1 LVIADFYLWGM
12 KKPKKKK
19 IIKPEEGIS
28 AHTLLNLLG
37 ESLLEDLARRLQ
49 SDKWV
54 IKLETVTVFKLLLY
68 SLLDSER
75 MSLRTMETQYHSV
88 PFRLLEKSVCGQT
101 TRHSSIRDRLVKI
114 DVRFFEELFNHTVKL
129 TTKEYGSQALNGVYN
144 IKRYDSTMVAVFS
157 HLLEGMKVGN
167 TSKKKNQ
174 VKLTTELVN
183 DFEVRM
189 RFFKDQDH
197 LGEEVA
203 LKEMI
208 QAQTHDPKS
217 LIVFDKGLKSRKTL
231 CEFNE
236 SKTQFVTR
244 LNDNAR
250 YLFVRKHEEIPG
262 GKADEELLFLQDSI
276 VQLYGTGGKL
286 VKEEFRMIEVQLKKG
301 NKVGKKLFFLTNITF
316 LSAQEIAEIYRRR
329 WDIEV
334 FFRFVKQEMN
344 LTHFV
349 CNDLN
354 AIQVMIYCTLI
365 AAMLILIYKKMN
377 GIQSYKT
384 AKTKFFKELQASVML
399 EVVDKPNGV
408 ERLRSVLRE
417 YINKGP

>member
-1 LVIADFYLWGM
+1 MIIFVPM
-12 KKPKKKK
+12 KAINAKEK
-19 IIKPEEGIS
+19 IIMPSAGIS
-28 AHTLLNLLG
+28 AHSLLNLLDVN
-37 ESLLEDLARRLQ
+37 LLHDTAQLLR

-54 IKLETVTVFKLLLY
+54 IKLETVTVFKLVLY

-75 MSLRTMETQYHSV
+75 MSLRTMEAQFHSV
-88 PFRLLEKSVCGQT
+88 PFRLLEKSVNGQT

-114 DVRFFEELFNHTVKL
+114 DVRFFEHLFNHVADLVAKQ
-129 TTKEYGSQALNGVYN
+129 YGDNALSGGYN
-144 IKRYDSTMVAVFS
+144 IKRYDSTMIAVFS

-208 QAQTHDPKS
+208 QSQSHDS
-217 LIVFDKGLKSRKTL
+217 QSIIVFDKGLKSRKAF

-236 SKTQFVTR
+236 SKTRFVTR

-250 YLFVRKHEEIPG
+250 YRFIREHGEVPP
-262 GKADEELLFLQDSI
+262 GKAGDELLFVQDSI
-276 VQLYGTGGKL
+276 VQLYGDGGKL
-286 VKEEFRMIEVQLKKG
+286 FGEQFRMIEVQLQSGKKA
-301 NKVGKKLFFLTNITF
+301 GKKLFFLTNIEF
-316 LSAQEIAEIYRRR
+316 LSAEEIAEIYRRR

-365 AAMLILIYKKMN
+365 TAMLILIYKKMN
-377 GIQSYKT
+377 GIHSYKA
-384 AKTKFFKELQASVML
+384 AKTNFFKELQAAVML
-399 EVVDKPNGV
+399 EIVEKPNGV
-408 ERLRSVLRE
+408 ERLRTVLRE
-417 YINKGP
+417 YLNKGP